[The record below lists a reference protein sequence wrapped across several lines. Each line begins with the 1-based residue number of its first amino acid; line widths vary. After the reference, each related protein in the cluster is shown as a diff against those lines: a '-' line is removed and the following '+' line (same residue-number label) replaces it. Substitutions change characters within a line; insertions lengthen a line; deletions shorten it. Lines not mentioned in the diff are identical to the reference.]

1 MLVELAGIIISL
13 LIMIV
18 FYYCFAMFLKTLN
31 IKLPAFIENLDVVK
45 WFSSKQKKEGMS
57 NLSNDPLEEAIMKTK
72 QFSKP
77 PQAFADKEESFFSF
91 LTRFDPNF
99 KPPNYQNFPYKS
111 TLYTVDY
118 KCRPSATGMF
128 TDCGPM
134 AVNSC
139 R

>member
-1 MLVELAGIIISL
+1 MLVELSGVILSL
-13 LIMIV
+13 VIMII
-18 FYYCFAMFLKTLN
+18 FYYSLAMFLKTLN
-31 IKLPAFIENLDVVK
+31 IKLPSFIENLDVVK
-45 WFSSKQKKEGMS
+45 WFNSKKNKEGMT
-57 NLSNDPLEEAIMKTK
+57 NTTNDPLEESIMKTQ

-77 PQAFADKEESFFSF
+77 PQAFADKENSFFSF
-91 LTRFDPNF
+91 LSRFDPSF
-99 KPPNYQNFPYKS
+99 KPPKYQSFPYKS

-134 AVNSC
+134 SSNSC